1 MNKKQIAKLGVTLG
15 LVGAVGVGGTLAL
28 LSAQSNVVTNTFAA
42 GNGIDADTDIT
53 LFEHIPE
60 ENATAKDNPVTDT
73 YNDGTSAG
81 VDIAKVGVSYSNLE
95 PNMTL
100 DKDPA
105 VQISK
110 GTADCYL
117 FVKVDSSQFTGAV
130 GEDNVKID
138 GIYNTGEDGYK
149 APNWHLLE
157 GTENIYYYQVGDN
170 KVIDTEDRAFVSDPL
185 FETINLGMDA
195 ALYDE
200 DGNSKLT
207 NDDSIEIK
215 AFIVQATENGN
226 WDEAV
231 TLAKADASW
240 TK

>member
-53 LFEHIPE
+53 LFEHIPV
-60 ENATAKDNPVTDT
+60 ENAEAKDNPVTNK
-73 YNDGTSAG
+73 YNDGSETEYKEL
-81 VDIAKVGVSYSNLE
+81 IAKVGVSYSNLE

-105 VQISK
+105 VQISE

-117 FVKVDSSQFTGAV
+117 FVKVDSSKFTGVV
-130 GEDNVKID
+130 GDVEID
-138 GIYNTGEDGYK
+138 GIYNTGEEGYK
-149 APNWHLLE
+149 APNWHLLDDDQ
-157 GTENIYYYQVGDN
+157 NIYYYQVGDN
-170 KVIDTEDRAFVSDPL
+170 KVIDTEAEAFVSDPL
-185 FETINLGMDA
+185 FETINLGMNA
-195 ALYDE
+195 ALYNA
-200 DGNSKLT
+200 DGSSAL
-207 NDDSIEIK
+207 DDTDNIEIK

-226 WDEAV
+226 WEQAV
-231 TLAKADASW
+231 ELAMNENSW
-240 TK
+240 K

>member
-105 VQISK
+105 VQISQ

-117 FVKVDSSQFTGAV
+117 FVKVDSSKFTGVV
-130 GEDNVKID
+130 GDVEID
-138 GIYNTGEDGYK
+138 GIYNTGEEGYK
-149 APNWHLLE
+149 APNWHLLDDDQ
-157 GTENIYYYQVGDN
+157 NIYYYQVGDN
-170 KVIDTEDRAFVSDPL
+170 KVIDTEAEAFVSDPL
-185 FETINLGMDA
+185 FETINLGMNA
-195 ALYDE
+195 ALYNA
-200 DGNSKLT
+200 DGSSAL
-207 NDDSIEIK
+207 DDTDNIEIK

-226 WDEAV
+226 WEQAV
-231 TLAKADASW
+231 ELAMNENSW
-240 TK
+240 K

>member
-105 VQISK
+105 VQISQ

-117 FVKVDSSQFTGAV
+117 FVKVDSSKFTGAV
-130 GEDNVKID
+130 GDVEID
-138 GIYNTGEDGYK
+138 GIYKEIADGYE
-149 APNWHLLE
+149 ASNWHLLD
-157 GTENIYYYQVGDN
+157 GTNNIYYYEVDGN
-170 KVIDTEDRAFVSDPL
+170 RVIDTEESAFVSDPL